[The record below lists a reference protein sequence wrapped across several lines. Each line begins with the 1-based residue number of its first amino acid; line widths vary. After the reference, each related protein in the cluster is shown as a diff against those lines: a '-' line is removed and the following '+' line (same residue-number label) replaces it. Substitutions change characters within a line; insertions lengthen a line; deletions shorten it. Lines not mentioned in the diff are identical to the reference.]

1 MADKI
6 ETFKRRI
13 AELRRD
19 LVAQGVVTREMT
31 ESAFDAI
38 FARDLEEARRVIS
51 RDDEVDRV
59 DLAIEQ
65 SAVDILADIA
75 RSECDLGSGPI
86 REVLV
91 CVKVNNEL
99 ERIADAATT
108 VAERII
114 ELADRTTPFPETARV
129 ITNSVVGILRDA
141 VVCFERFD
149 AERAK
154 VVLRCEGTVLKF
166 AESTAR
172 AAEERVASGS
182 MPAEVAFHLHAIVH
196 QCEVI
201 ADHCTNIAEQVIYA
215 ATGVVV
221 RHTGGA
227 WVELPTS
234 KPTLDGD

>member
-1 MADKI
+1 MGDTA
-6 ETFKRRI
+6 EAYAARI
-13 AELRRD
+13 ATIRSD
-19 LVAQGVVTREMT
+19 LVVQGVLAREMT
-31 ESAFDAI
+31 EHAFDAI
-38 FARDLEEARRVIS
+38 FARDLDVARKVIA

-59 DLAIEQ
+59 DLLVEQ
-65 SAVDILADIA
+65 SVVDLLVDIA
-75 RSECDLGSGPI
+75 RSECDIGAGLI
-86 REVLV
+86 REILV

-99 ERIADAATT
+99 ERIADAATS

-149 AERAK
+149 PERAK

-172 AAEERVASGS
+172 AAEERVAAGS
-182 MPAEVAFHLHAIVH
+182 MSADVAFHLHAIVH

-234 KPTLDGD
+234 KPALDGD

>member
-1 MADKI
+1 MTGI
-6 ETFKRRI
+6 VETYTRRI
-13 AELRRD
+13 GELRRE
-19 LVAQGVVTREMT
+19 LVAQGVLVREMA

-38 FARDLEEARRVIS
+38 FARDLDEARRVIA

-65 SAVDILADIA
+65 SAVDLLAAIA
-75 RSECDLGSGPI
+75 RAECDLGAGPI
-86 REVLV
+86 REILV
-91 CVKVNNEL
+91 YVKVNNEL

-114 ELADRTTPFPETARV
+114 ELADRTTPFPETTRV

-141 VVCFERFD
+141 VACFERFD
-149 AERAK
+149 PERAK
-154 VVLRCEGTVLKF
+154 VVLRSEGTVLRF
-166 AESTAR
+166 AEATAR
-172 AAEERVASGS
+172 SAEQRVASGA
-182 MPAEVAFHLHAIVH
+182 MAPDVAFHLHAIVH

-215 ATGVVV
+215 GTGVVV

-234 KPTLDGD
+234 KPALDGD